1 MRSVIDTLLSL
12 VAAHPFWAYAA
23 AFLAALLEAV
33 PVLGSFV
40 PGSTLILGLGTM
52 VLSGGLSLAAMV
64 ASAFAGAA
72 LGDGAAFLTGHRA
85 KGRILQAWPLS
96 EHPDVVATS
105 RSFFTRHGLLAVFFA
120 RFVAPVRAIVPV
132 TAGALGMALPRFF
145 TVNIAAALLWA
156 PLHVVP
162 GAIAGTALQRIE
174 HARPPHPLLMLALV
188 TIAALLAFSL
198 WQHLRHRAGR
208 QSQSA

>member
-1 MRSVIDTLLSL
+1 MRSMIDTLLSL
-12 VAAHPFWAYAA
+12 VTAHPLWAYAA

-40 PGSTLILGLGTM
+40 PGSTLILGLGSM

-64 ASAFAGAA
+64 ASAAAGAA

-85 KGRILQAWPLS
+85 KGRILQSWPLS
-96 EHPDVVATS
+96 GHPDVVATS
-105 RSFFTRHGLLAVFFA
+105 KSFFARHGILAVFFA

-156 PLHVVP
+156 PLHVIP
-162 GAIAGTALQRIE
+162 GAIAGTALQRVE
-174 HARPPHPLLMLALV
+174 HARPHHPLLMFAAI
-188 TIAALLAFSL
+188 TITALLAFSI

-208 QSQSA
+208 RNQTA